1 MTAERRPNFDF
12 IEMGIPF
19 GSELVAVSD
28 PNVKVTVKD
37 NRKVLYNGKEYY
49 LSSLEEELQLQG
61 NPCGHWYYE
70 GKGLDDIY
78 NETYEKKNNDLSTPV
93 EILQAI
99 KDEITQRYYKQFY
112 IYNPDEQHS
121 TYMWIGDKQHLIGEW
136 PYHYEINIGKCRN
149 NAFGHDGNHIFV
161 ELHIGEQKTITIA
174 NFFGD
179 TVKTLEGKPEID
191 GFSWEKE
198 IHSLRLVKGKNGHEL
213 SEENLIN
220 NLIKE
225 LIELDSIVGD
235 TMREKISEYERPERI
250 KQLIEEYKKFFY
262 KDKKVAFYDEI
273 YKWELLNQYK
283 YKKDLELVN
292 AVRKSNNL
300 IYPSDGATL
309 KTLSERVPN
318 ELLQIVNNLLDEN
331 KDIIKRLADFK
342 TEMKT
347 LVQKNLNST
356 NYAEDER
363 TASNYLTY
371 TYPEKYTFYTNE
383 IYNKYCNY
391 IGVNTKKTGEIYS
404 HYCELLH
411 ELESFVSKDKELLEL
426 IANETE
432 NCYQSN
438 LLLAQNIVYVMLKEG
453 NFYKQNGEEAMST
466 KSKELIEY
474 TELLRNKLNVI
485 LQGAPG
491 TGKTYTTA
499 SLALSICGEDLD
511 YNDRDAVMKR
521 YKELR
526 EAGRIGFCTFHQS
539 MDYEDFIEGIKPKTE
554 NGIVTYDIEDGIFK
568 RICDEARNIVSIKKF
583 EKIDFSKTR
592 VFKMSLGDRNEAEE
606 VFSYCLENNVIALG
620 WGEDK
625 DFSNCVKR
633 EDFKALDST
642 WGATAVE
649 IFKTWMQ
656 KGDVVLIS
664 DRLKGIKAIARIVGD
679 YEYNNSTPL
688 RMCQFRKVEWL
699 YNGELI
705 TTNKFYGKRLSQ
717 QSIYGFYDSNKIGK
731 PDFNGNL
738 NVDFLNEVITGNINE
753 KETKPYVLIID
764 EINRGNVSKI
774 FGELITLVET
784 DKRLGN
790 SQTELTVE
798 LPYSKEPFGVP
809 KNLYIIGTMNT
820 TDRSTGTLDYA
831 VRRRFSFVTLEA
843 QENVLVETNACEE
856 AKALFKDVKTFIEN
870 NKLEDIDI
878 GDLMVGHS
886 YFMTN
891 DIKVLKQKIRY
902 DVIPLVKEY
911 IKDGILTC
919 LTSEAKEYFDDWL
932 ELKVHN
938 PQESFE

>member
-1 MTAERRPNFDF
+1 MANERRPNFDF
-12 IEMGIPF
+12 IEMGIPV

-28 PNVKVTVKD
+28 PNVKVTVKN
-37 NRKVLYNGKEYY
+37 NRKVLYKGKEYY
-49 LSSLEEELQLQG
+49 LSALEDELKLQG
-61 NPCGHWYYE
+61 TPCGHWYFE

-78 NETYEKKNNDLSTPV
+78 NETYEKKNKDLSTPV

-99 KDEITQRYYKQFY
+99 KDEITQKYNKQFY

-121 TYMWIGDKQHLIGEW
+121 TYIWIGDKQHLIGEW
-136 PYHYEINIGKCRN
+136 PYHYEINIGKNKN
-149 NAFGHDGNHIFV
+149 NAFGHDGNHIFI
-161 ELHIGEQKTITIA
+161 ELHIGEQKTKTIA
-174 NFFGD
+174 NYFGE
-179 TVKTLEGKPEID
+179 TIKTLESKSEID

-213 SEENLIN
+213 SEKNLIN

-250 KQLIEEYKKFFY
+250 KQLLEEYKKFFH
-262 KDKKVAFYDEI
+262 KDKKVAIKDEV

-411 ELESFVSKDKELLEL
+411 ELESFVSKDRELLEL

-432 NCYQSN
+432 NCFQSN

-453 NFYKQNGEEAMST
+453 NFYKQNREEAMST

-499 SLALSICGEDLD
+499 SLALSICGEELD
-511 YNDRDAVMKR
+511 YNDRDAVMER

-526 EAGRIGFCTFHQS
+526 EEGRIGFCTFHQS
-539 MDYEDFIEGIKPKTE
+539 MDYEDFIEGLKPQSDGSEK
-554 NGIVTYDIEDGIFK
+554 VLYDVEDGLFK
-568 RICDEARNIVSIKKF
+568 RICKKALEDGNSASDNF
-583 EKIDFSKTR
+583 EK
-592 VFKMSLGDRNEAEE
+592 SLQNFVEKLNAEE
-606 VFSYCLENNVIALG
+606 KITIPTKTKKSFTVYLNQYGDGLVDEQPNYSRFYN
-620 WGEDK
+620 
-625 DFSNCVKR
+625 
-633 EDFKALDST
+633 FK
-642 WGATAVE
+642 
-649 IFKTWMQ
+649 Q
-656 KGDVVLIS
+656 
-664 DRLKGIKAIARIVGD
+664 
-679 YEYNNSTPL
+679 
-688 RMCQFRKVEWL
+688 L
-699 YNGELI
+699 YNVYRGLPGVPNKGHDNYRRAIIDYMMDEKNGIGLKQYNPSAQSSGE
-705 TTNKFYGKRLSQ
+705 KAF
-717 QSIYGFYDSNKIGK
+717 
-731 PDFNGNL
+731 
-738 NVDFLNEVITGNINE
+738 
-753 KETKPYVLIID
+753 VLIID
-764 EINRGNVSKI
+764 EINRGYVSKI
-774 FGELITLVET
+774 FGELITLLET

-790 SQTELTVE
+790 SKTELTVE
-798 LPYSKEPFGVP
+798 LPYSKETFGVP

-831 VRRRFSFVTLEA
+831 VRRRFAFVTLEA
-843 QENVLVETNACEE
+843 KETVLEENNACEE
-856 AKALFKDVKTFIEN
+856 AKALFKDVKAFIEN

-886 YFMTN
+886 YFMT
-891 DIKVLKQKIRY
+891 DKTDVLKQKIKY
-902 DVIPLVKEY
+902 EVIPLVKEY

-919 LTSEAKEYFDDWL
+919 LTSEAKPYFDDWL
-932 ELKVHN
+932 ELRVH
-938 PQESFE
+938 ESQVSEIEQ